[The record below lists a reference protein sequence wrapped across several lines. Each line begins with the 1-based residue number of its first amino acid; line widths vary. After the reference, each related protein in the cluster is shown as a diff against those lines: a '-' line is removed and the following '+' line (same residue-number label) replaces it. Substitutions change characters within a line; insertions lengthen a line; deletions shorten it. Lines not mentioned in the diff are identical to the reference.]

1 MNQKELDSLAA
12 AKQLSQAVL
21 VKADSV
27 FENKRRAMEAT
38 YHFRNGIF
46 SRI

>member
-12 AKQLSQAVL
+12 AKQLSRAVL
-21 VKADSV
+21 GKADSV
-27 FENKRRAMEAT
+27 FEHKRRAMETT

-46 SRI
+46 SRV

>member
-21 VKADSV
+21 EKADIV
-27 FENKRRAMEAT
+27 FVRKRRAMETT
-38 YHFRNGIF
+38 YHIRNGIF
-46 SRI
+46 SRV